1 MTAYRFNMFSNLLSG
16 VALAAA
22 LLLSACSSEPPV
34 EPSIDYGHA
43 QRIHTQAFSIDLPL
57 IFEITSF
64 SGEAS
69 NIPSHLTAV
78 YENDLLT
85 VSVAS
90 YFRTL
95 DESCKLAA
103 NNFVHDINEIVLGPV
118 VEKGICRI
126 KARTLGV
133 DSVLF
138 MAKNN
143 NTGILYSITYKGDLN
158 KLYRVIQTIHGDYYL
173 EVLKKTK

>member
-1 MTAYRFNMFSNLLSG
+1 MYSKLLAG
-16 VALAAA
+16 VAFGAT
-22 LLLSACSSEPPV
+22 LLLSACSSEPAP
-34 EPSIDYGHA
+34 EPSIDYGET

-64 SGEAS
+64 SGVDS

-78 YENDLLT
+78 YENNLLT
-85 VSVAS
+85 ISVAS

-103 NNFVHDINEIVLGPV
+103 NNFVHDINEITQGPE

-126 KARTLGV
+126 KARTLGI

-143 NTGILYSITYKGDLN
+143 NTGILYSITYKGNLN
-158 KLYRVIQTIHGDYYL
+158 KLYRIIQTVQGDYYL